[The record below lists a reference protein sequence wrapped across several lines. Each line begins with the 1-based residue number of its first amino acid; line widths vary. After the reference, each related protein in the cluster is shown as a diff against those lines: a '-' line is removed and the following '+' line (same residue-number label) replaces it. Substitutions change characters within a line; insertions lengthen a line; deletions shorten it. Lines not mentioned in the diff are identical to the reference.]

1 MHIRSGVLTF
11 AAQSRSITM
20 EIVTGTGRPADCSGR
35 LDKEIAAYDF
45 LDSIGITYMRADH
58 AEAFD
63 METCDAVAEAL
74 GTEICKNLFLCN
86 RQQTVFHMLLMPGD
100 KKFKTK
106 DISAQ
111 IGSSRLSFADE
122 AHMESMLN
130 LTPGSVTI
138 LGLMFDPEKK
148 VHLVIDED
156 LLTGHD
162 SIGLHPCINT
172 SSVRISMDDFRNKLI
187 PALGHEPTIVSL
199 PRYEE

>member
-1 MHIRSGVLTF
+1 MD
-11 AAQSRSITM
+11 
-20 EIVTGTGRPADCSGR
+20 IVTGHGRPADCSGR
-35 LDKEIAAYDF
+35 LDREIAAYDL
-45 LDSIGITYMRADH
+45 LDSAGIPYLRADH

-63 METCDAVAEAL
+63 METCDAVAEVMDT
-74 GTEICKNLFLCN
+74 GICKNLFLCN
-86 RQQTVFHMLLMPGD
+86 RQQTVFYLLLMPGD

-111 IGSSRLSFADE
+111 IGSARLSFADE

-138 LGLMFDPEKK
+138 LGLMYDRDKK

-156 LLTGHD
+156 LLTGRD
-162 SIGLHPCINT
+162 SIGIHPCINT
-172 SSVRISMDDFRNKLI
+172 STVRISIEDFRDRLI

>member
-1 MHIRSGVLTF
+1 
-11 AAQSRSITM
+11 M
-20 EIVTGTGRPADCSGR
+20 EIVTENGRPADCSGR
-35 LDKEIAAYDF
+35 LAKEIAAYDF
-45 LDSIGITYMRADH
+45 LDSIGVSYTRADH

-63 METCDAVAEAL
+63 MDTCDAVAEVL
-74 GTEICKNLFLCN
+74 ETEICKNLFLCN
-86 RQQTVFHMLLMPGD
+86 RQQTAFHLLLMPGD

-130 LTPGSVTI
+130 LTPGSVTV
-138 LGLMFDPEKK
+138 LGLLFDPEKK
-148 VHLVIDED
+148 VNLVIDED
-156 LLTGHD
+156 LLNGHD

-172 SSVRISMDDFRNKLI
+172 STVRISMDDFRGRLI
-187 PALGHEPTIVSL
+187 PALGHEPSIVSL